1 MSSLG
6 CKALYLVIN
15 VLIVTWYATGRG
27 GEVNSPTLL
36 CLNQQA
42 LKLTAKTVGE

>member
-1 MSSLG
+1 MYIHTNTFVDVY
-6 CKALYLVIN
+6 ALL
-15 VLIVTWYATGRG
+15 RG
-27 GEVNSPTLL
+27 MLPREGSGGQFPTPL